1 MNEFNKKSD
10 LSDAV
15 VNLSFS
21 KEDSKEDLTQKKEEG
36 LMEKIADSD
45 FNKQGESS
53 IKKN

>member
-21 KEDSKEDLTQKKEEG
+21 KEDSSQKKEEG
-36 LMEKIADSD
+36 LMEKTADSY

-53 IKKN
+53 VKKN